1 LNESRDFISLV
12 CGGLHRRRC
21 SAARISISNE
31 RALAPQDHF
40 TPWESEM
47 DIFFK
52 AVGFLIA
59 IGWCAL
65 CSTPVAADT
74 EQVHFYNS
82 PAAAA
87 AKLPFSQAVRVG
99 DVLYLS
105 GAIGVLPGKMEL
117 APGGMEAEAKQM
129 MENIGDV
136 LKANGL
142 TFDDVFKCTAMLADM
157 SKWGAFNKIYVTYF
171 KPEHLPARSAL
182 GANGLALG
190 AQVELECWAFARKQ

>member
-1 LNESRDFISLV
+1 VDTIFKTARRLFATVGVALL
-12 CGGLHRRRC
+12 CG
-21 SAARISISNE
+21 
-31 RALAPQDHF
+31 
-40 TPWESEM
+40 TP
-47 DIFFK
+47 
-52 AVGFLIA
+52 AVA
-59 IGWCAL
+59 EN
-65 CSTPVAADT
+65 

-99 DVLYLS
+99 NILYLS
-105 GAIGVLPGKMEL
+105 GAIGVLPDKMEL
-117 APGGMEAEAKQM
+117 APGGIEPETTQM
-129 MENIGDV
+129 MENIGNT

-190 AQVELECWAFARKQ
+190 AQVELECWAFAHK

>member
-1 LNESRDFISLV
+1 MNKLLKTALTLVATGGFAIS
-12 CGGLHRRRC
+12 G
-21 SAARISISNE
+21 E
-31 RALAPQDHF
+31 
-40 TPWESEM
+40 
-47 DIFFK
+47 
-52 AVGFLIA
+52 
-59 IGWCAL
+59 
-65 CSTPVAADT
+65 TPVAAES

-99 DVLYLS
+99 DVLYMS

-117 APGGMEAEAKQM
+117 APGGIEPETKQT
-129 MENIGDV
+129 MENIGEV
-136 LKANGL
+136 LKGNGL

-157 SKWGAFNKIYVTYF
+157 SKWGAFNKVYVTYF

-190 AQVELECWAFARKQ
+190 AQLELECWAFARK